1 MTYVPKSCLAQY
13 RTKSSGNPAAFRAL
27 THCLFTK
34 AAPMCLPFYRVL
46 KTQPSV
52 RSAQR
57 VGRFSTDPRLRGIN
71 RLPFECL
78 AVGVEDH
85 AIVEA
90 KGFDAKPCH

>member
-34 AAPMCLPFYRVL
+34 AAPMCLPLYRDL

-57 VGRFSTDPRLRGIN
+57 VVRISNDRSLRGIN

-78 AVGVEDH
+78 AVGVEDPAPTH
-85 AIVEA
+85 QTSMTYAVS
-90 KGFDAKPCH
+90 